1 MNKTVIGAFENNSE
15 ALQAKSELISAGFQE
30 HSIDLHY
37 STEPASDVT
46 SSKDN
51 PGFMEAIRSL
61 FTWDIEDYRDENYG
75 DHYVEAVRRGHAV
88 LSITVDE
95 NEVEQA
101 CELMDSAG
109 ALDIDQKVS
118 DWRSQGYTGGQ
129 LPPSENS
136 NTSEGLTDT
145 VTTSV
150 ASNETK
156 SGLDRTTGGGGTPS
170 VGLGSLDS
178 DMNNS
183 GLNTNLNQGLGAG
196 YEDQG
201 VSQPT
206 SRNNVRVVP
215 HTHQSG
221 RNIPRP

>member
-15 ALQAKSELISAGFQE
+15 ALQAKSELLAAGFPEQ
-30 HSIDLHY
+30 SIDLHY
-37 STEPASDVT
+37 SLEQASDA
-46 SSKDN
+46 SPPNDN

-61 FTWDIEDYRDENYG
+61 FTWDIEHYRDENYG

-88 LSITVDE
+88 LAITVDE
-95 NEVEQA
+95 SEVERA

-109 ALDIDQKVS
+109 ALDIDEKVS
-118 DWRSQGYTGGQ
+118 DWRSQGYIGGQ
-129 LPPSENS
+129 LPPSDNS
-136 NTSEGLTDT
+136 DVSEGLTDT

-150 ASNETK
+150 ASNEARSRLNRT
-156 SGLDRTTGGGGTPS
+156 SGEGGSPS
-170 VGLGSLDS
+170 VGLGTLDS
-178 DMNNS
+178 DVNNS

-201 VSQPT
+201 MSQPT

-215 HTHQSG
+215 HNQSG
-221 RNIPRP
+221 RGVPRP